1 MSRLSLS
8 NACTRYGASMG
19 RDSTSDRDLR
29 MIDGEPVK
37 LSLQRV
43 ALNSGGY
50 DSGGAYWGQG
60 EPLWRAAGDVD
71 VVGLDGVTLFL
82 RARDREHAK
91 SLVRAKLRAARF
103 YR

>member
-1 MSRLSLS
+1 
-8 NACTRYGASMG
+8 MG

-29 MIDGEPVK
+29 QLAPEPVK

-43 ALNSGGY
+43 RLDSGGY

-60 EPLWRAAGDVD
+60 APLYRAADD
-71 VVGLDGVTLFL
+71 AGLGEVTLFI

-91 SLVRAKLRAARF
+91 ALVLAKLPNACF